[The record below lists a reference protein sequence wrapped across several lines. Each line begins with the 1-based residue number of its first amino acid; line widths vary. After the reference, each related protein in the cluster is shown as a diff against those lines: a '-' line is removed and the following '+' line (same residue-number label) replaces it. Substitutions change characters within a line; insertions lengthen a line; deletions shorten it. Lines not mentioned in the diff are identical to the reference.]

1 MRKLFLLVPLTML
14 ILIMDI
20 QAQENLPTSTPP
32 TRENIMEDAVIDL
45 LQPQMYSAVEKHYG
59 TTNEIGFMCLRV
71 VEIKKLDH
79 SGSWLFEVKLDGL
92 TYTGTHNPLD
102 IFTVTVKKDE
112 STLGKWSLQDYNVR
126 KFDSNEKTECRIP
139 A

>member
-1 MRKLFLLVPLTML
+1 MRKLFLLVPITML
-14 ILIMDI
+14 ILIMNI
-20 QAQENLPTSTPP
+20 QAQENLPTSTPA
-32 TRENIMEDAVIDL
+32 TRENILEDAVIDL

-71 VEIKKLDH
+71 IEIKKLDP
-79 SGSWLFEVKLDGL
+79 GSWLFEVKLEGL
-92 TYTGTHNPLD
+92 TYIGAHNPLD

-112 STLGKWSLQDYNVR
+112 STLGKWSLQDYKVR
-126 KFDSNEKTECRIP
+126 KFDSNEKSECRIP